1 MNPGLAQIVGRR
13 ICGVVVAESPRA
25 PRQQVF
31 LVFDDGT
38 RFEFWGEW
46 FSCCSGVTKADGLAE
61 YVEMVGGTIVR
72 IHGALGDRGQKRAR
86 EIHSRALAIMA
97 IEKAKRGKVP

>member
-1 MNPGLAQIVGRR
+1 VNPGLAQVVGRR
-13 ICGVVVAESPRA
+13 ISGVVVAEGPRA

-46 FSCCSGVTKADGLAE
+46 FSCCSGVTKSDGLAE
-61 YVEMVGGTIVR
+61 YVEMVGGKIVQ
-72 IHGALGDRGQKRAR
+72 IYGALGDRGQKRAR
-86 EIHSRALAIMA
+86 ELHSRAVATMA
-97 IEKAKRGKVP
+97 IAKAKRRKRP